1 MAKLGVF
8 LALLLTSMLA
18 AGVFGALHNQISY
31 SVGPDY
37 FHQFKFPQF
46 HIPEGVSPR
55 IGAALVGWR
64 ASWWMGLIV
73 GLPPF
78 LLGLSL
84 LSPAS
89 RLWAAG
95 LRAIFAVLLLA
106 AIASALGLVF
116 GLIAIDQEVAAQIA
130 LPARI
135 TDPVGFLR
143 AGAMHDASYI
153 GGFLG
158 VFAAV
163 WVIFR
168 ASRP

>member
-18 AGVFGALHNQISY
+18 AGAFGALHNQVSY

-37 FHQFKFPQF
+37 YHQLKFLQF
-46 HIPEGVSPR
+46 GIPADVQPR
-55 IGAALVGWR
+55 IGAALVGWQ

-78 LLGLSL
+78 LLGLLL
-84 LSPAS
+84 LSPAGTI
-89 RLWAAG
+89 WAAG
-95 LRAIFAVLLLA
+95 LRAIAAVLMVTTT
-106 AIASALGLVF
+106 ASVLGLVF
-116 GLIAIDQEVAAQIA
+116 GLMAVDQQVVQQVA
-130 LPARI
+130 LPDRI
-135 TDPVGFLR
+135 HDPVGFLR

-158 VFAAV
+158 IFAAV

-168 ASRP
+168 ASRS

>member
-18 AGVFGALHNQISY
+18 AGAFGALHNQISY

-37 FHQFKFPQF
+37 FHQLKFPQF
-46 HIPEGVSPR
+46 RLSEDVPPR

-64 ASWWMGLIV
+64 ASWWMGFIV

-78 LLGLSL
+78 LLGML
-84 LSPAS
+84 LLTPAS
-89 RLWAAG
+89 RLWSAG
-95 LRAIFAVLLLA
+95 LRAILVVMVVA
-106 AIASALGLVF
+106 ATVSALGWVF
-116 GLIAIDQEVAAQIA
+116 GLVAVDENVAAQIA
-130 LPARI
+130 LPERI